1 MKIHLIKDA
10 ECGKV
15 IIPRGDYMVSLRS
28 ESGEICLSGGGKDFR
43 LPAKKRRIKVKTKT
57 TSISFYSGG
66 GRTWTLMVT
75 TPKYGEWVTFID
87 YITQ

>member
-1 MKIHLIKDA
+1 
-10 ECGKV
+10 
-15 IIPRGDYMVSLRS
+15 
-28 ESGEICLSGGGKDFR
+28 
-43 LPAKKRRIKVKTKT
+43 VKTKT